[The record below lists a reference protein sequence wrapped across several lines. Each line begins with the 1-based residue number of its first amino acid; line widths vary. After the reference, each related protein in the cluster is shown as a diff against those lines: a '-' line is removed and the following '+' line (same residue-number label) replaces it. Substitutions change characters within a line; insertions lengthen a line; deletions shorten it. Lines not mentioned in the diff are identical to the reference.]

1 MSVRNRFGSA
11 AAIALTTT
19 VSAVLLTA
27 CGPDTSDPVA
37 APTSGAPVATGSA
50 GPGGK
55 TGSPAPG
62 GKEING
68 TTAANHLTIST
79 GTPTVALNGTTV
91 DFGTAVRDLAWSPDG
106 KKAVF
111 INGDGDLMTANPDG
125 GGKVVVA
132 KHPAGETWSHPTWQ
146 RATKDTGGDTSANA
160 TERFRNLV
168 FASDKGGTLR
178 LETIPVKSVGGTP
191 EVLTP
196 HNSEGGNENIPQPPQ
211 AGNTWANAGG
221 QRGEIAYANTPAGEV
236 FIYDTY
242 IRPNTHSM
250 GKGSQPALSTD
261 GEHLVFVRSVNGH
274 DHLFSRSPLD
284 GPKSEKDLTPSATTD
299 YTEPVW
305 SPDGRTIAARTPD
318 GIVTLPSDGSAAPTQ
333 VSTIKGLPS
342 YRP

>member
-1 MSVRNRFGSA
+1 MSVRNRFGTA
-11 AAIALTTT
+11 AAIALMTT

-27 CGPDTSDPVA
+27 CGPDSSDPA
-37 APTSGAPVATGSA
+37 ASPTSGAPAATGSA
-50 GPGGK
+50 GPGGAS
-55 TGSPAPG
+55 GSPAPG
-62 GKEING
+62 GKEVNG
-68 TTAANHLTIST
+68 TSAANHLTIST
-79 GTPTVALNGTTV
+79 GARTVALNGTTV

-111 INGDGDLMTANPDG
+111 INGDGDLVTANPDG

-146 RATKDTGGDTSANA
+146 RATKDASNGAVPNA
-160 TERFRNLV
+160 TDRFKNLV

-178 LETIPVKSVGGTP
+178 LETIPATSVGGAP
-191 EVLTP
+191 EELVP
-196 HNSEGGNENIPQPPQ
+196 HNSEGGNANIPQPPQ
-211 AGNTWANAGG
+211 TGNTWANAGG

-274 DHLFSRSPLD
+274 DHLFSRSTAAD
-284 GPKSEKDLTPSATTD
+284 QKSEKDLTPSATTD
-299 YTEPVW
+299 YTEPAW

-318 GIVTLPSDGSAAPTQ
+318 GVVTLPADGSAAPTR